1 MPVQIAKRLN
11 CSSTTRPIR
20 AWTTRKTRP
29 CVTLTWPD
37 GIGRE
42 RVRST
47 FASRSRSVMSFQVQP
62 APRMAK
68 APMKNNAMSRGSG
81 RSWCAWPAASATDHQ
96 HGIKS
101 SQEPIGRSSRA
112 SLRYGRDQAG
122 AVVSTQLPVESA
134 TRVAA
139 PLTISPLENV
149 AVQRVEGAAALLRRR
164 RLGHGVR
171 RAQHV
176 AQRRTGRPRRL
187 HLLGGVANLLQQIL
201 GALVPGLE
209 LVGDLRRDPALF
221 GVLLDIVDHLDFGRR
236 VIADHLA
243 GFIRRRVAL
252 ARGLDRLAL
261 LFRILAQRQKPLHA
275 RLRRTGCPRAR
286 R

>member
-1 MPVQIAKRLN
+1 MTSEAIPVSTAKRLN
-11 CSSTTRPIR
+11 CSSTISPISACSTRTAP
-20 AWTTRKTRP
+20 A
-29 CVTLTWPD
+29 CATLTCPA

-47 FASRSRSVMSFQVQP
+47 CASRSRSVMSFQVQP

-68 APMKNNAMSRGSG
+68 APMKNSTMSRGSAR
-81 RSWCAWPAASATDHQ
+81 RSFARPAASATDHQ

-134 TRVAA
+134 TRVA
-139 PLTISPLENV
+139 PPFTISPLENV

-171 RAQHV
+171 RAKHV
-176 AQRRTGRPRRL
+176 AQRRAGRPRRL

-236 VIADHLA
+236 VIVDYLA

-261 LFRILAQRQKPLHA
+261 LFR
-275 RLRRTGCPRAR
+275 
-286 R
+286 